1 MLFYSGIPPETLN
14 INLISLNKMMKE
26 TVTNIMEIKTSC
38 TKNNT
43 YQIMEVTPVTHRV
56 SVPVPIVI
64 DFELLS

>member
-1 MLFYSGIPPETLN
+1 MI
-14 INLISLNKMMKE
+14 KE